1 MAGVSRAVAW
11 QGERRCTG
19 KATPSRSRG
28 LLRGASWERAARVI
42 GRRKKK
48 GARTSSSVARPPRA
62 QPDELEGRIIFFFFF
77 VFLCV
82 VCFFGS
88 CVRAAPALS
97 PTSLSSLGRASQ
109 PQRRAG
115 AQCRAWRTR
124 RRQGSSRRVGRAA
137 RRLARTPV
145 PCGAALCCA
154 ALRSAALCCC
164 CPAARPP
171 LVRAPRVR
179 HELLDAQDAKG
190 GGGEAPAQAKGGQGG
205 YQRSRTASRRFL
217 PLARAR
223 GRQGCEALG
232 MHMCRR
238 APMRAARARG
248 CLRGG
253 RASFLSVAATC

>member
-1 MAGVSRAVAW
+1 MWIGHVPFISLRRSEFTWGGGTRAV
-11 QGERRCTG
+11 
-19 KATPSRSRG
+19 KPSRPQTRRDFEYFFFG
-28 LLRGASWERAARVI
+28 LCVCCVFLWLLRARGA
-42 GRRKKK
+42 G
-48 GARTSSSVARPPRA
+48 
-62 QPDELEGRIIFFFFF
+62 
-77 VFLCV
+77 
-82 VCFFGS
+82 
-88 CVRAAPALS
+88 ALS
-97 PTSLSSLGRASQ
+97 HALSSLGRASQ
-109 PQRRAG
+109 PQLRAG